1 MDGTDRPR
9 RPDDTDRPSLRVL
22 LDDVHVAYRVLPHGR
37 MAPRRPV
44 HVKALQGVS
53 LDIHEGECLG
63 VIGRNGAGKSTL
75 LRAIAGLV
83 PVDHGAVYA
92 TSTPVLLGVGR
103 SLVSRLS
110 GRENIVL
117 GCLALGMSRSEIRE
131 RTEEIIEFSGIA
143 ESIDLPMSTYSSGMA
158 ARLKFA
164 IASSVVHE
172 ILLLDEALA
181 TGDMDFKERSIQ
193 RMGEL
198 RDHADAV
205 VIVSHSLSAIRAS
218 CTRVVWLDKGTVR
231 ADGPVEDVIDEYVD
245 DTRRRRQAR
254 RDRRKSGPQP

>member
-1 MDGTDRPR
+1 MAGTDVA
-9 RPDDTDRPSLRVL
+9 SLRL
-22 LDDVHVAYRVLPHGR
+22 LVDHVHFSYRVLPHGS
-37 MAPRRPV
+37 MPTRRAMEV
-44 HVKALQGVS
+44 NALQGVS
-53 LDIHEGECLG
+53 LEIHEGECLG

-75 LRAIAGLV
+75 LRAVAGLV
-83 PVDHGAVYA
+83 PVDAGAVYA
-92 TSTPVLLGVGR
+92 SSPPVLLGVGK
-103 SLVSRLS
+103 SLVPRLS
-110 GRENIVL
+110 GRENIEL
-117 GCLALGMSRSEIRE
+117 GCLALGMSRAETRD
-131 RTEEIIEFSGIA
+131 RTDEIIEFSGLA

-231 ADGPVEDVIDEYVD
+231 ADGAVDDVITEYVD
-245 DTRRRRQAR
+245 DTHRRRQAR
-254 RDRRKSGPQP
+254 RERRRARP